1 VAAASFRDHCQLQKL
16 TQTICWLMLKASSL
30 DVVGQI
36 ADRFINGGN
45 CDGNVARSWR
55 FYAEMTLL
63 VR

>member
-1 VAAASFRDHCQLQKL
+1 
-16 TQTICWLMLKASSL
+16 MLKASSL